1 MFVVATLAG
10 ARNYREIAT
19 MVSEI
24 CPLLARLDYFRKCY
38 RCPRRTVIWAVL
50 ESVDAAELDRVAD
63 QWLLAQARYYR

>member
-1 MFVVATLAG
+1 MA
-10 ARNYREIAT
+10 
-19 MVSEI
+19 SEI